1 MSLFDWLLV
10 AHLVGDFLIQTDNMA
25 NQKIENW
32 PWMLRHIG
40 CYMVM
45 ITAVLLVYSVTY
57 HLPMWQT
64 VLALLFV
71 GATHVLLDRRGFV
84 VRWMHLVGMSPDH
97 PWLGIVVDQVF
108 HVLTLAL
115 VAQLLTLGAK

>member
-1 MSLFDWLLV
+1 
-10 AHLVGDFLIQTDNMA
+10 MA

-115 VAQLLTLGAK
+115 VAQLLTLSAK